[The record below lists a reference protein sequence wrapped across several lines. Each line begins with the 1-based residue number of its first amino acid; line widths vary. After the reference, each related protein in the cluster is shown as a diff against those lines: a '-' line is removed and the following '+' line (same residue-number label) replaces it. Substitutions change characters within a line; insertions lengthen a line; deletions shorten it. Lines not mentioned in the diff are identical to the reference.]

1 MTLKKVS
8 FKVIGLLSLELRDKR
23 MPSIKIFPQTKL
35 PDRNVTE
42 TQFSIWAEELEVY
55 LAQEE
60 EFAQFK

>member
-1 MTLKKVS
+1 M
-8 FKVIGLLSLELRDKR
+8 IGLLSLELRDKR